1 MMQKIFY
8 YGLVFSLI
16 IFSLNSCSSSLSL
29 IKNKFTFNENFKIND
44 SSIYKKIDEYNEFY
58 ANKIPELSI
67 VIICSKENLSNQ
79 KINEYYISS
88 INQNSY
94 LYENPCSGYFIHNN
108 KIVLVY
114 SKKIGY
120 INPVNYPKR
129 FLKKISKNLNEN
141 WYQYKEH
148 CNDDFFTLKAT
159 IVTGQDLTNKVKKGI
174 TSKIKHFDLWNYCYD
189 EKRFSY
195 TNYVSLDNFRTI
207 YVEDCED

>member
-1 MMQKIFY
+1 MQKIFY
-8 YGLVFSLI
+8 YVLAFSLI

-58 ANKIPELSI
+58 SNKIPELSI

-88 INQNSY
+88 INQDSY
-94 LYENPCSGYFIHNN
+94 LINQPCTGSFVYKD
-108 KIVLVY
+108 KIILVY
-114 SKKIGY
+114 SKKIGF
-120 INPVNYPKR
+120 INPVNYPVK
-129 FLKKISKNLNEN
+129 FLNKIKKNLINN
-141 WYQYKEH
+141 WYCFKEN
-148 CNDDFFTLKAT
+148 CKSNTITLT
-159 IVTGQDLTNKVKKGI
+159 GVVVTGEEQINKINNGI
-174 TSKIKHFDLWNYCYD
+174 TTKIKHFDLWNYCYG

-195 TNYVSLDNFRTI
+195 TNYVNLDNFRTI